1 MELFDAIFS
10 RQSIGDLRPD
20 PVPRELVEK
29 MLAAAVQAP
38 NHYKVRPW
46 RFIVISGAA
55 REELGEVMAQSF
67 GAQFPSVP
75 PEALEKERA
84 KALRA
89 PLIIA
94 VGVDKPSL
102 PKVLEVEN
110 LAAVAAACQ
119 NLLLAATA
127 LGLGAKWRTGAAA
140 LDPRV
145 KEWLGLE
152 ADQHLL
158 GMIYIGYPASEP
170 QPANRPGFE
179 EHTTWKS

>member
-1 MELFDAIFS
+1 MELFETIFS
-10 RQSIGDLRPD
+10 RQSIGDVRPD

-29 MLAAAVQAP
+29 LLAAAVQAP

-67 GAQFPSVP
+67 QAQFPSVP
-75 PEALEKERA
+75 PEALEKQRA
-84 KALRA
+84 KVLRA

-94 VGVDKPSL
+94 VGVEKPSL

-110 LAAVAAACQ
+110 IAAVAAACQ
-119 NLLLAATA
+119 NLLLAAAA
-127 LGLGAKWRTGAAA
+127 LGLGAKWRTGATV

-158 GMIYIGYPASEP
+158 GMIYIGYPAFEP

>member
-1 MELFDAIFS
+1 MELFETIFS
-10 RQSIGDLRPD
+10 RQSIGDVRPD

-29 MLAAAVQAP
+29 LLAAAVQAP

-46 RFIVISGAA
+46 CFIVISGAA
-55 REELGEVMAQSF
+55 RNELGEVMAQSF

-110 LAAVAAACQ
+110 IAAVAAACQ

-127 LGLGAKWRTGAAA
+127 LGLGAKWRTGATV

-158 GMIYIGYPASEP
+158 GMIYIGYPAFEP
-170 QPANRPGFE
+170 QLANRPGFE